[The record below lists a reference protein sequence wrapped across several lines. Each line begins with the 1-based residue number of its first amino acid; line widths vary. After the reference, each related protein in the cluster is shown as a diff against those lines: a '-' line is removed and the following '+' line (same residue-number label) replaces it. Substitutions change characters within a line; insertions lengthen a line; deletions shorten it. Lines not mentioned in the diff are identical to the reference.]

1 MRLMNLDRITVDPGV
16 CLGKPTIKGTRI
28 TVDFV
33 LRLIADG
40 HDPADIVREYP
51 ELAIDDVRQAAG
63 YAAWLATERTVP
75 IG

>member
-1 MRLMNLDRITVDPGV
+1 MRLMNFERITVDPAV

-40 HDPADIVREYP
+40 RDPGDVVREYP
-51 ELAIDDVRQAAG
+51 ELTIEDVREAAR
-63 YAAWLATERTVP
+63 YAAWLATERTLAL
-75 IG
+75 G